1 MYSLFRESIEKHI
14 HLTDAEFE
22 QFCAP
27 FYLQQ
32 VKKKHMLLRAGEVCK
47 FEGFV
52 NKGCFRIY
60 YLDEKGLESVLYFA
74 IEGWWIT
81 DIDSFTNQ
89 TASILN
95 IEALEDSEVLLITYP
110 YKNALYE
117 ELPKVEKLY
126 RIMTQKTHTALQRRM
141 ISSISKTADERYLE
155 FIAKYPFMEQRLSQQ
170 NLAGYLGI
178 SPEFMSKI
186 KKKIARKR

>member
-1 MYSLFRESIEKHI
+1 
-14 HLTDAEFE
+14 
-22 QFCAP
+22 
-27 FYLQQ
+27 
-32 VKKKHMLLRAGEVCK
+32 MLLRAGEVCK

>member
-1 MYSLFRESIEKHI
+1 
-14 HLTDAEFE
+14 
-22 QFCAP
+22 
-27 FYLQQ
+27 
-32 VKKKHMLLRAGEVCK
+32 MLLRAGEVCK

-155 FIAKYPFMEQRLSQQ
+155 FIGKYPFMEQRLSQQ

-186 KKKIARKR
+186 KKKIAKKR